1 MLSSVSW
8 PEYITA
14 ILIILAIY
22 YALIGYRFYKHDLLA
37 LTTNAKQPQTFAI
50 AQFQAQAEIIPNPKD
65 TPTVESFADEIKAYL
80 QEATNGQFEKHTV
93 VYGLS
98 CIANK
103 YAALKV
109 SEYRFAIRE
118 LIASEI
124 ENYCAFIL
132 NDEEMSKVWSI
143 DSEAGQV

>member
-8 PEYITA
+8 SEYIMA
-14 ILIILAIY
+14 ILIVLVIY
-22 YALIGYRFYKHDLLA
+22 YVLIGYRFYKHDLLA
-37 LTTNAKQPQTFAI
+37 LTTNAKQSQAFAI
-50 AQFQAQAEIIPNPKD
+50 AQFQAQAEIANPKD

-80 QEATNGQFEKHTV
+80 QEATNDQFEKHTV

-132 NDEEMSKVWSI
+132 NDGEMRKVWSI

>member
-1 MLSSVSW
+1 
-8 PEYITA
+8 
-14 ILIILAIY
+14 
-22 YALIGYRFYKHDLLA
+22 
-37 LTTNAKQPQTFAI
+37 
-50 AQFQAQAEIIPNPKD
+50 
-65 TPTVESFADEIKAYL
+65 
-80 QEATNGQFEKHTV
+80 HTV